1 MSSGFEAGTYPLY
14 MSCMSCTTALVVNVP
29 CDAQYGNFTVV
40 CETCKSEFLVNTTN
54 ISPPLGAATPKEH
67 AEGVGCNFGNESAS
81 SSRSVPEGSAT
92 THIEKPE
99 KKQRVPTPY
108 NIFIKDEIQRIKAQ
122 NPDISHKQAFSA
134 AAKSWAHHPRYH
146 GSANCNQDE
155 EDGGSSCKK

>member
-29 CDAQYGNFTVV
+29 CDAQYGNFTV
-40 CETCKSEFLVNTTN
+40 
-54 ISPPLGAATPKEH
+54 H